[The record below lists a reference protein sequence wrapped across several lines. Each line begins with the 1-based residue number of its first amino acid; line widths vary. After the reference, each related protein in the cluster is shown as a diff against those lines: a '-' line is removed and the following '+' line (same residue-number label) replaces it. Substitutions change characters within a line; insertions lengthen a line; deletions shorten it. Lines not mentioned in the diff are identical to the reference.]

1 MNIRSLL
8 LLCVAVT
15 SLSACGSD
23 GGGGG
28 SGGDLSQ
35 TTTPATPPPVIS
47 NTQALSP
54 GTYKLA
60 FSAIS
65 SARLVAPISG
75 IDVAVKL
82 PAGLS
87 VSTVTGG
94 SSGQITSTSITP
106 GSAILA
112 TSLAFGNYSASTR
125 TAYLSM
131 ATSQDTYRGGQFLNL
146 LFTVASGT
154 SITPN
159 DIYALNVSYPKY
171 KVVGLDTV
179 THSTVTMTGSVLTT
193 LGVER

>member
-8 LLCVAVT
+8 LMSVAVT
-15 SLSACGSD
+15 FLSACG

-28 SGGDLSQ
+28 DLIQ
-35 TTTPATPPPVIS
+35 TPSPTQPPPPTVIS
-47 NTQALSP
+47 NSQTLAA
-54 GTYKLA
+54 GTYKLT

-65 SARLVAPISG
+65 TARLVAPISG

-82 PAGLS
+82 PVGLS

-94 SSGQITSTSITP
+94 GTGQITSTSITP

-125 TAYLSM
+125 TAYLSA
-131 ATSQDTYRGGQFLNL
+131 ATSQESYRGGQFLNL
-146 LFTVASGT
+146 LFTVTSGT

-159 DIYALNVSYPKY
+159 DIYALNVTYPKY

-179 THSTVTMTGSVLTT
+179 THSTVTMTGSVTTT
-193 LGVER
+193 LGVVK

>member
-1 MNIRSLL
+1 MMNIRSLL
-8 LLCVAVT
+8 LLCAVVT
-15 SLSACGSD
+15 SLSACG

-28 SGGDLSQ
+28 GDLIQ
-35 TTTPATPPPVIS
+35 APPPTTPTTVVPG
-47 NTQALSP
+47 TQALAA
-54 GTYKLA
+54 GTYKLT

-65 SARLVAPISG
+65 SARLLAPISG
-75 IDVAVKL
+75 IDVAVKF

-94 SSGQITSTSITP
+94 GTGQITSTSITP

-131 ATSQDTYRGGQFLNL
+131 ATSQDTFRSGQFLNL

-154 SITPN
+154 TITPN
-159 DIYALNVSYPKY
+159 DIYALNVTYPTY
-171 KVVGLDTV
+171 KVIGLDTV

>member
-8 LLCVAVT
+8 LMCVAVT
-15 SLSACGSD
+15 SLSACG

-28 SGGDLSQ
+28 GDLIQ
-35 TTTPATPPPVIS
+35 AAPPTTPTTPPVVVS
-47 NTQALSP
+47 NTQTLAA
-54 GTYKLA
+54 GTYKLT

-65 SARLVAPISG
+65 TARLVAPISG

-82 PAGLS
+82 PVGLS

-94 SSGQITSTSITP
+94 GTGQITSTSVTP

-131 ATSQDTYRGGQFLNL
+131 ATTQDTYRSGQYLNL

-159 DIYALNVSYPKY
+159 DIYALNVTYPKY

-179 THSTVTMTGSVLTT
+179 THSTVNMTGSVLTT
-193 LGVER
+193 LGVVK